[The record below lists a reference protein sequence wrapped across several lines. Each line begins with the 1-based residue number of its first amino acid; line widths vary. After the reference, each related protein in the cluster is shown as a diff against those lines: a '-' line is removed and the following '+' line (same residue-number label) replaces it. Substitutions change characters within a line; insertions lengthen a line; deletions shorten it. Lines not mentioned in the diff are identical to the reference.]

1 MLVSGIAAILL
12 YLTGFAYLAA
22 TITRA
27 RPKRWIV
34 LGLGLAAFVLHAVT
48 SSQQIFVPEGFDF
61 SLMRVSSIIFLTINL
76 MVLLSSVHRPVFSLL
91 LILQPLAALV
101 LGISL
106 LLDSSMEPWSTLP
119 PAMGFHVIVSIL
131 AYSLLTLSVFQALLV
146 GYQNIQLH
154 HRHPGGLV
162 RALPPLQTMEA
173 LLFEIL
179 WAGFLLL
186 TLALVSGFL
195 YHEDFFGR
203 NVLHKAV
210 FSMIGWVVYATL
222 LWGHHARGWRGMTAI
237 RWTVGG
243 FAALALAYWGSK
255 LVIEYIL
262 SG

>member
-12 YLTGFAYLAA
+12 YLASFAYLAT
-22 TITRA
+22 TIARA
-27 RPKRWIV
+27 HPNRWIV
-34 LGLGLAAFVLHAVT
+34 LGLGLVAFVLHTVT
-48 SSQQIFVPEGFDF
+48 SAQQTFVPDGFDF

-76 MVLLSSVHRPVFSLL
+76 MVLVSSAHRPVFTLL
-91 LILQPLAALV
+91 LPLQPLTAIV

-106 LLDSSMEPWSTLP
+106 MLDSSMQPWSTLS
-119 PAMGFHVIVSIL
+119 PAMGLHVIISIL

-146 GYQNIQLH
+146 GYQNVRLH

-173 LLFEIL
+173 LLFEII
-179 WAGFLLL
+179 WAGFMLL
-186 TLALVSGFL
+186 TIALVSGL
-195 YHEDFFGR
+195 IYNDDFFAR

-210 FSMIGWVVYATL
+210 FSMIGWVVYAIL
-222 LWGHHARGWRGMTAI
+222 LWGHHSRGWRGMVAI

-243 FAALALAYWGSK
+243 FLTLALAYWGSK

-262 SG
+262 SA